1 MLRIKGIILLFVIPW
16 LTFSQQKTPFSY
28 YDFKNDSNYKKEL
41 KRLKNLANLE
51 SEGAIKS
58 IAELSYDYKDWETAI
73 DYYEILLVDSPTA
86 ENYFKL
92 GVAAAR
98 KSLEVPRFLSVPY
111 VIKARKSVL
120 QAHELAPKRVVVLNL
135 LIQLYAEIPSLLGGS
150 IDFAEKK
157 ANELRDIDSLE
168 GGMMEAYVFQVRKDF
183 KASAS
188 KYSEVFQSLKEIYPD
203 PENCVTELQRNLIF
217 EMGRV
222 SAQYQVEPDLGL
234 FLLDHYL
241 KSYAFEDNYPL
252 EWAYY
257 YRSKIYLYRK
267 EYEMAEASIQKALEI
282 DSNFE
287 EGLEFLKNLRLE

>member
-1 MLRIKGIILLFVIPW
+1 MHRIIGIILLFIFPW
-16 LTFSQQKTPFSY
+16 LIFSQLKTPLVS
-28 YDFKNDSNYKKEL
+28 YDFENDSKYKNEL
-41 KRLKNLANLE
+41 KLLKNQPNRE
-51 SEGAIKS
+51 YEGIIKS
-58 IAELSYDYKDWETAI
+58 IADLSYDYKDWETAI
-73 DYYEILLVDSPTA
+73 DYYEKLLVNSPKA
-86 ENYFKL
+86 ENYFKR

-98 KSLEVPRFLSVPY
+98 KSLEVPRFLSIPY
-111 VIKARKSVL
+111 VIKALKSVL
-120 QAHELAPKRVVVLNL
+120 QAHELAPKRVVFLNL
-135 LIQLYAEIPSLLGGS
+135 LIKLYAEIPSLLGGS

-157 ANELRDIDSLE
+157 ANELRGIDPLE
-168 GGMMEAYVFQVRKDF
+168 GGMMQAYIFQVRNDF

-203 PENCVTELQRNLIF
+203 PKNCVTELRRNLIF
-217 EMGRV
+217 DLGWA
-222 SAQYQVEPDLGL
+222 SAQYQVETDLGL

-241 KSYAFEDNYPL
+241 KYYSFEDNYPL

-267 EYEMAEASIQKALEI
+267 KFEKAEASIQKALEI

>member
-1 MLRIKGIILLFVIPW
+1 MDRIKGTILLFIIPW
-16 LTFSQQKTPFSY
+16 LSFSQQKTPFAS
-28 YDFKNDSNYKKEL
+28 YDFKNDSNYEKEL
-41 KRLKNLANLE
+41 KLLKNYANWE
-51 SEGAIKS
+51 SEGVIKS
-58 IAELSYDYKDWETAI
+58 IAELSYYYKDWETAI

-98 KSLEVPRFLSVPY
+98 KSLEAPRFLSVPY
-111 VIKARKSVL
+111 LIKARKSVL

-135 LIQLYAEIPSLLGGS
+135 LIQLYAEIPSVLGGS
-150 IDFAEKK
+150 IYFAEKK

-168 GGMMEAYVFQVRKDF
+168 GGMMEAYVFQVRNDF

-188 KYSEVFQSLKEIYPD
+188 KYSEVFQNLKEIFPD
-203 PENCVTELQRNLIF
+203 PENLVTELRRNLIF
-217 EMGRV
+217 DLGRV

-234 FLLDHYL
+234 FLLDYYL
-241 KSYAFEDNYPL
+241 KSCAFEDNYPL

-267 EYEMAEASIQKALEI
+267 EFEKAEASIQKALEI

-287 EGLEFLKNLRLE
+287 ESLEFLKNLRLE

>member
-1 MLRIKGIILLFVIPW
+1 MPRIIGTILLLIFPW
-16 LTFSQQKTPFSY
+16 LIYSQQKTPFVS
-28 YDFKNDSNYKKEL
+28 YDFENDSNYKNEL
-41 KRLKNLANLE
+41 KLLKNHPNRE
-51 SEGAIKS
+51 YEGIIKS
-58 IAELSYDYKDWETAI
+58 IAELSYNYKDWETAI
-73 DYYEILLVDSPTA
+73 DHYEKLLVNSPKA

-120 QAHELAPKRVVVLNL
+120 QAHEWAPKRVVVLNL

-157 ANELRDIDSLE
+157 ANELRDINPVE
-168 GGMMEAYVFQVRKDF
+168 GGMMQAYVFQVRNDF

-188 KYSEVFQSLKEIYPD
+188 IYSEVFHTIKEIYQD
-203 PENCVTELQRNLIF
+203 PENCVKELRRNLIF
-217 EMGRV
+217 DLGRV
-222 SAQYQVEPDLGL
+222 SAQYKVEPDLGL

-241 KSYAFEDNYPL
+241 KSYGFQDNYPL

-267 EYEMAEASIQKALEI
+267 KYEKAEASIQKALEI
-282 DSNFE
+282 NSNFE